1 MGRARGA
8 GGNRAGSSCGPP
20 RRGWTT
26 ATTPPPRSSR
36 PSANRSK
43 ATPSVAP
50 PKYVR
55 TRTSE
60 RRGQKAPP
68 AAEEKLY
75 RVALRE
81 ALTEEM
87 ERDDSVYLIGEDI
100 GKFGG
105 AYRVTEGLLDKF
117 GPQRVVD
124 APIAEEVIVGTAIGS
139 AMLGL
144 RPVVEMMTINFSL
157 VAYDQIVNNAAKIR
171 YMFGGEASVPMVIR
185 MPGGAGHQLSA
196 QHSHSLEVLYGLIP
210 GLLVVA
216 PTTPEDAKG
225 MLKSA
230 IRADNPV
237 MFLESMS
244 LYNVRGMVPPG
255 DYTVPLGKAA
265 VRRSG
270 SDVTIVGVSRMAVL
284 ANEAAKQLEEE
295 DIDAEV
301 IDLRS
306 IRPIDWEPIVDSVR
320 KTSRCVVVEEGWSTY
335 GVSAEIAAG
344 VQERSFDYLDAPI
357 RRLGGAQ
364 VPMPYSL
371 PLEKASIP
379 TTEDI
384 KRLVRSA
391 LGKRPNA

>member
-1 MGRARGA
+1 M
-8 GGNRAGSSCGPP
+8 
-20 RRGWTT
+20 
-26 ATTPPPRSSR
+26 
-36 PSANRSK
+36 
-43 ATPSVAP
+43 
-50 PKYVR
+50 
-55 TRTSE
+55 
-60 RRGQKAPP
+60 

-81 ALTEEM
+81 ALAEEM
-87 ERDDSVYLIGEDI
+87 ERDDSVYLVGEDI

-105 AYRVTEGLLDKF
+105 AYRVTEGLLDRF
-117 GPQRVVD
+117 GPTRVVD
-124 APIAEEVIVGTAIGS
+124 APIAEEAIVGSAIGS

-144 RPVVEMMTINFSL
+144 RPVVELMTINFSL

-171 YMFGGEASVPMVIR
+171 YMFGGEAKVPMVIR

-216 PTTPEDAKG
+216 PTTPADAKG

-230 IRADNPV
+230 IRTDNPV

-244 LYNVRGMVPPG
+244 LYNVRGMVPDG
-255 DYTVPLGKAA
+255 DYTTPIGKAA
-265 VRRSG
+265 IRRPGTDIS
-270 SDVTIVGVSRMAVL
+270 IVGVSRMAVL
-284 ANEAAKQLEEE
+284 AHEAAKQLEEE
-295 DIDAEV
+295 DIDVEV

-306 IRPIDWEPIVDSVR
+306 IRPIDWPPIVESVR
-320 KTSRCVVVEEGWSTY
+320 RTSRCLVVEEGWATY
-335 GVSAEIAAG
+335 GVTAEIAAG
-344 VQERSFDYLDAPI
+344 VQERCFDYLDAPI

-379 TTEDI
+379 TSEDI
-384 KRLVRSA
+384 KKLAREVVGRKPLD
-391 LGKRPNA
+391 G

>member
-1 MGRARGA
+1 MA
-8 GGNRAGSSCGPP
+8 
-20 RRGWTT
+20 
-26 ATTPPPRSSR
+26 
-36 PSANRSK
+36 
-43 ATPSVAP
+43 V
-50 PKYVR
+50 
-55 TRTSE
+55 
-60 RRGQKAPP
+60 KAP
-68 AAEEKLY
+68 AATDEKLY

-81 ALTEEM
+81 ALNEEM
-87 ERDDSVYLIGEDI
+87 ERDENVYAIGEDI

-105 AYRVTEGLLDKF
+105 AYRVTEGLLDRF

-124 APIAEEVIVGTAIGS
+124 APIAEEVIVGCAIGS

-171 YMFGGEASVPMVIR
+171 YMFGGEAKVPMVIR

-230 IRADNPV
+230 IRSDNPV
-237 MFLESMS
+237 MFLESMG
-244 LYNVRGMVPPG
+244 LYNVRGIVPAG

-265 VRRSG
+265 IRRSG
-270 SDVTIVGVSRMAVL
+270 SDVTVVGVSRMAVL

-295 DIDAEV
+295 DLDVEV

-306 IRPIDWEPIVDSVR
+306 IRPIDWQPIVESVR
-320 KTSRCVVVEEGWSTY
+320 RTGRCVVVEEGWSTY
-335 GVSAEIAAG
+335 GVTAEIAAG
-344 VQERSFDYLDAPI
+344 VQERCFDYLDAPV

-371 PLEKASIP
+371 PLERASIP
-379 TTEDI
+379 TSEDI
-384 KRLVRSA
+384 KRLIRSV
-391 LGKRPNA
+391 LGKKT

>member
-1 MGRARGA
+1 
-8 GGNRAGSSCGPP
+8 
-20 RRGWTT
+20 
-26 ATTPPPRSSR
+26 
-36 PSANRSK
+36 
-43 ATPSVAP
+43 V
-50 PKYVR
+50 
-55 TRTSE
+55 
-60 RRGQKAPP
+60 

-81 ALTEEM
+81 ALAEEM
-87 ERDDSVYLIGEDI
+87 ERDDSVYLVGEDI

-105 AYRVTEGLLDKF
+105 AYRVTEGLLDRF
-117 GPQRVVD
+117 GPTRVVD
-124 APIAEEVIVGTAIGS
+124 APIAEEAIVGSAIGS

-144 RPVVEMMTINFSL
+144 RPVVELMTINFSL

-171 YMFGGEASVPMVIR
+171 YMFGGEAKVPMVIR

-230 IRADNPV
+230 IRTDNPV

-244 LYNVRGMVPPG
+244 LYNVRGMVPDG
-255 DYTVPLGKAA
+255 DYTTPIGKAA
-265 VRRSG
+265 IRRPG
-270 SDVTIVGVSRMAVL
+270 TDLTIVGVSRMAVL
-284 ANEAAKQLEEE
+284 AHEAAKQLEEE

-306 IRPIDWEPIVDSVR
+306 IRPIDWPPIVESVR
-320 KTSRCVVVEEGWSTY
+320 RTSRCLVVEEGWATY
-335 GVSAEIAAG
+335 GVTAEIAAG
-344 VQERSFDYLDAPI
+344 VQERCFDYLDAPI

-379 TTEDI
+379 TSEDI
-384 KRLVRSA
+384 KKLAREVVGRKSLD
-391 LGKRPNA
+391 G

>member
-1 MGRARGA
+1 
-8 GGNRAGSSCGPP
+8 
-20 RRGWTT
+20 
-26 ATTPPPRSSR
+26 
-36 PSANRSK
+36 
-43 ATPSVAP
+43 V
-50 PKYVR
+50 
-55 TRTSE
+55 
-60 RRGQKAPP
+60 

-81 ALTEEM
+81 ALAEEM
-87 ERDDSVYLIGEDI
+87 ERDDSVYLVGEDI

-105 AYRVTEGLLDKF
+105 AYRVTEGLLDRF
-117 GPQRVVD
+117 GPMRVVD
-124 APIAEEVIVGTAIGS
+124 APIAEEAIVGSAIGS

-144 RPVVEMMTINFSL
+144 RPVVELMTINFSL

-171 YMFGGEASVPMVIR
+171 YMFGGEAKVPMVIR

-230 IRADNPV
+230 IRTDNPV

-244 LYNVRGMVPPG
+244 LYNVRGMVPDG
-255 DYTVPLGKAA
+255 DYTTPIGKAA
-265 VRRSG
+265 VRRPG
-270 SDVTIVGVSRMAVL
+270 TDLTIVGVSRMAVL
-284 ANEAAKQLEEE
+284 AHEAAKQLEEE

-306 IRPIDWEPIVDSVR
+306 IRPIDWPPIVESVR
-320 KTSRCVVVEEGWSTY
+320 RTSRCLVVEEGWATY
-335 GVSAEIAAG
+335 GVTAEIAAG
-344 VQERSFDYLDAPI
+344 VQERCFDYLDAPI

-379 TTEDI
+379 TSEDI
-384 KRLVRSA
+384 KKLAREVVGRKA
-391 LGKRPNA
+391 LDG

>member
-1 MGRARGA
+1 M
-8 GGNRAGSSCGPP
+8 
-20 RRGWTT
+20 
-26 ATTPPPRSSR
+26 
-36 PSANRSK
+36 
-43 ATPSVAP
+43 
-50 PKYVR
+50 
-55 TRTSE
+55 
-60 RRGQKAPP
+60 
-68 AAEEKLY
+68 AEDKLY

-87 ERDDSVYLIGEDI
+87 ARDDSVFLIGEDI
-100 GKFGG
+100 GTFGG

-117 GPQRVVD
+117 GPKRVVD
-124 APIAEEVIVGTAIGS
+124 TPIAEEAIVGTAIGA
-139 AMLGL
+139 AMSGL
-144 RPVVEMMTINFSL
+144 RPVVELMTINFSL

-171 YMFGGEASVPMVIR
+171 YMFGGEVKVPMVIR

-196 QHSHSLEVLYGLIP
+196 QHSHSFEVLYGLIP
-210 GLLVVA
+210 GLLVAA

-225 MLKSA
+225 LLKSA
-230 IRADNPV
+230 IRSDNPV

-244 LYNVRGMVPPG
+244 LYNVRGPVPTG
-255 DYTVPLGKAA
+255 DYTTPLGKAA
-265 VRRSG
+265 LWRSG

-284 ANEAAKQLEEE
+284 ANEAAKQLEED

-306 IRPIDWEPIVDSVR
+306 IRPVDWPPLIESVR

-335 GVSAEIAAG
+335 GVTAEIAAG
-344 VQERSFDYLDAPI
+344 VQERCFDYLDAPV

-379 TTEDI
+379 TAEDI
-384 KRLVRSA
+384 KRLVRKTV
-391 LGKRPNA
+391 GKKANA

>member
-1 MGRARGA
+1 MA
-8 GGNRAGSSCGPP
+8 
-20 RRGWTT
+20 
-26 ATTPPPRSSR
+26 
-36 PSANRSK
+36 
-43 ATPSVAP
+43 V
-50 PKYVR
+50 
-55 TRTSE
+55 
-60 RRGQKAPP
+60 KAP
-68 AAEEKLY
+68 AATDEKLY

-81 ALTEEM
+81 ALAEEM
-87 ERDDSVYLIGEDI
+87 ERDENVYLIGEDI
-100 GKFGG
+100 GTFGG
-105 AYRVTEGLLDKF
+105 AYRVTDGLLDRF

-124 APIAEEVIVGTAIGS
+124 APIAEEGFVGAAIGS

-144 RPVVEMMTINFSL
+144 RPVVELMTINFSL

-171 YMFGGEASVPMVIR
+171 YMFGGEAKVPLVIR

-196 QHSHSLEVLYGLIP
+196 QHSHSLEVIYGLIP

-230 IRADNPV
+230 IRTDNPV

-244 LYNVRGMVPPG
+244 LYNVRGVVPPG
-255 DYTVPLGKAA
+255 DYTTPIGKAA
-265 VRRSG
+265 VRRTG
-270 SDVTIVGVSRMAVL
+270 SDVTVVGVSRMAVL

-295 DIDAEV
+295 DVDVEV

-306 IRPIDWEPIVDSVR
+306 IRPIDWQPIVESVR
-320 KTSRCVVVEEGWSTY
+320 KTGRCVVVEEGWATY
-335 GVSAEIAAG
+335 GVTAELAAG
-344 VQERSFDYLDAPI
+344 VQERCFDYLDAPI

-379 TTEDI
+379 TSEDI
-384 KRLVRSA
+384 KTLIRTVV
-391 LGKRPNA
+391 GK

>member
-1 MGRARGA
+1 M
-8 GGNRAGSSCGPP
+8 
-20 RRGWTT
+20 
-26 ATTPPPRSSR
+26 
-36 PSANRSK
+36 
-43 ATPSVAP
+43 
-50 PKYVR
+50 
-55 TRTSE
+55 
-60 RRGQKAPP
+60 
-68 AAEEKLY
+68 AEEKLY

-81 ALTEEM
+81 ALAEEM
-87 ERDDSVYLIGEDI
+87 ERDDSVYLVGEDI

-105 AYRVTEGLLDKF
+105 AYRVTEGLLDRF
-117 GPQRVVD
+117 GPTRVVD
-124 APIAEEVIVGTAIGS
+124 APIAEEAIVGSAIGS

-144 RPVVEMMTINFSL
+144 RPVVELMTINFSL

-171 YMFGGEASVPMVIR
+171 YMFGGEAKVPMVIR

-196 QHSHSLEVLYGLIP
+196 QHSHSFEVLYGLIP

-230 IRADNPV
+230 IRTDNPV

-244 LYNVRGMVPPG
+244 LYNVRGMVPDG
-255 DYTVPLGKAA
+255 DYTTPIGKAA
-265 VRRSG
+265 VRRAG
-270 SDVTIVGVSRMAVL
+270 TDITIVGVSRMAVL
-284 ANEAAKQLEEE
+284 AHEAAKQLEEE

-306 IRPIDWEPIVDSVR
+306 IRPIDWPPIVESVR
-320 KTSRCVVVEEGWSTY
+320 RTSRCLVVEEGWATY
-335 GVSAEIAAG
+335 GVTAEIAAG
-344 VQERSFDYLDAPI
+344 VQERAFDYLDAPI

-379 TTEDI
+379 TSEDI
-384 KRLVRSA
+384 KKLARQVVGRKPLD
-391 LGKRPNA
+391 G

>member
-1 MGRARGA
+1 MAATRAQA
-8 GGNRAGSSCGPP
+8 AP
-20 RRGWTT
+20 
-26 ATTPPPRSSR
+26 ATD
-36 PSANRSK
+36 
-43 ATPSVAP
+43 
-50 PKYVR
+50 
-55 TRTSE
+55 
-60 RRGQKAPP
+60 
-68 AAEEKLY
+68 EKLY

-117 GPQRVVD
+117 GAQRVVD

-144 RPVVEMMTINFSL
+144 RPVVELMTINFSL

-171 YMFGGEASVPMVIR
+171 YMFGGEATVPMVIR

-230 IRADNPV
+230 IRSDNPV

-244 LYNVRGMVPPG
+244 LYNVRGPVPAG
-255 DYTVPLGKAA
+255 DYTTPIGKAA
-265 VRRSG
+265 LRRTG

-306 IRPIDWEPIVDSVR
+306 IRPIDWEPITKSVK
-320 KTSRCVVVEEGWSTY
+320 KTNRCVVVEEGWSTY
-335 GVSAEIAAG
+335 GVTAEIAAG
-344 VQERSFDYLDAPI
+344 VQERCFDYLDAPI

-371 PLEKASIP
+371 PLEKAAIP
-379 TTEDI
+379 TSEDI
-384 KRLVRSA
+384 KRIVRA
-391 LGKRPNA
+391 TVGRKIEA

>member
-1 MGRARGA
+1 
-8 GGNRAGSSCGPP
+8 
-20 RRGWTT
+20 
-26 ATTPPPRSSR
+26 
-36 PSANRSK
+36 
-43 ATPSVAP
+43 V
-50 PKYVR
+50 
-55 TRTSE
+55 
-60 RRGQKAPP
+60 

-81 ALTEEM
+81 ALAEEM
-87 ERDDSVYLIGEDI
+87 ERDDSVYLVGEDI

-117 GPQRVVD
+117 GPTRVVD
-124 APIAEEVIVGTAIGS
+124 APIAEEAIVGTAIGS

-144 RPVVEMMTINFSL
+144 RPVVELMTINFSL

-171 YMFGGEASVPMVIR
+171 YMFGGEAKVPMVIR

-196 QHSHSLEVLYGLIP
+196 QHSHSFEVLYGLIP

-230 IRADNPV
+230 IRTDNPV

-244 LYNVRGMVPPG
+244 LYNVRGMVPDG
-255 DYTVPLGKAA
+255 DYTTPIGKAA
-265 VRRSG
+265 VRRTG
-270 SDVTIVGVSRMAVL
+270 TDITIVGVSRMAVL
-284 ANEAAKQLEEE
+284 AHEAAKQLEEE

-306 IRPIDWEPIVDSVR
+306 IRPIDWPPIVESVR
-320 KTSRCVVVEEGWSTY
+320 RTSRCLVVEEGWATY
-335 GVSAEIAAG
+335 GVTAEIAAG
-344 VQERSFDYLDAPI
+344 VQERCFDYLDAPI

-379 TTEDI
+379 TSEDI
-384 KRLVRSA
+384 KKLARAVVGRKA
-391 LGKRPNA
+391 LDV

>member
-1 MGRARGA
+1 
-8 GGNRAGSSCGPP
+8 
-20 RRGWTT
+20 
-26 ATTPPPRSSR
+26 
-36 PSANRSK
+36 
-43 ATPSVAP
+43 V
-50 PKYVR
+50 
-55 TRTSE
+55 
-60 RRGQKAPP
+60 
-68 AAEEKLY
+68 AEEKLY

-81 ALTEEM
+81 ALAEEM
-87 ERDDSVYLIGEDI
+87 ERDDSVYLVGEDI

-105 AYRVTEGLLDKF
+105 AYRVTEGLLDRF
-117 GPQRVVD
+117 GAQRVVD
-124 APIAEEVIVGTAIGS
+124 APIAEEAIVGSAIGS

-144 RPVVEMMTINFSL
+144 RPVVELMTINFSL

-171 YMFGGEASVPMVIR
+171 YMFGGEAKVPLVIR

-196 QHSHSLEVLYGLIP
+196 QHSHSFEVLYGLIP

-230 IRADNPV
+230 IRTDNPV

-244 LYNVRGMVPPG
+244 LYNVRGMVPDG
-255 DYTVPLGKAA
+255 DYTTPIGKAA
-265 VRRSG
+265 VRRTG
-270 SDVTIVGVSRMAVL
+270 TDITIVGVSRMAVL
-284 ANEAAKQLEEE
+284 AHEAAKQLEEE

-306 IRPIDWEPIVDSVR
+306 IRPIDWAPIAESVR
-320 KTSRCVVVEEGWSTY
+320 RTSRCLVVEEGWATY
-335 GVSAEIAAG
+335 GVTAEIAAG
-344 VQERSFDYLDAPI
+344 VQERCFDYLDAPI

-379 TTEDI
+379 TSEDI
-384 KRLVRSA
+384 KKLAREVVGRKPLD
-391 LGKRPNA
+391 G

>member
-1 MGRARGA
+1 MAD
-8 GGNRAGSSCGPP
+8 
-20 RRGWTT
+20 
-26 ATTPPPRSSR
+26 
-36 PSANRSK
+36 
-43 ATPSVAP
+43 V
-50 PKYVR
+50 
-55 TRTSE
+55 
-60 RRGQKAPP
+60 
-68 AAEEKLY
+68 EEKLY

-81 ALTEEM
+81 SLAEEM
-87 ERDDSVYLIGEDI
+87 ERDESIFLIGEDI
-100 GKFGG
+100 GTFGG
-105 AYRVTEGLLDKF
+105 AYRVTEGLLDRF
-117 GPQRVVD
+117 GPKRVVD
-124 APIAEEVIVGTAIGS
+124 TPIAEEVIVGTAIGA

-171 YMFGGEASVPMVIR
+171 YMFGGEVKVPMVIR

-196 QHSHSLEVLYGLIP
+196 QHSHSFEVLYGLIP
-210 GLLVVA
+210 GLLVAA

-225 MLKSA
+225 LLKSA
-230 IRADNPV
+230 IRSDNPV

-244 LYNVRGMVPPG
+244 LYNVRGPVPSS
-255 DYTVPLGKAA
+255 DYTTPLGKAA
-265 VRRSG
+265 LRRTG

-306 IRPIDWEPIVDSVR
+306 IRPVDWPPIIESVH

-335 GVSAEIAAG
+335 GVTAEIAAG
-344 VQERSFDYLDAPI
+344 VQERCFDYLDAPV

-364 VPMPYSL
+364 VPMPYSM

-379 TTEDI
+379 TAEDI
-384 KRLVRSA
+384 KRLVRA
-391 LGKRPNA
+391 TVGKKVEA